1 MRKIDKSNILSKEY
15 KEWLDGLVDKEHPE
29 YNSSKFKYY
38 NDIKMSLLYCQDG
51 LCAYTEQLLCEDK
64 YISIDNWN
72 DDKYIKELTEEDK
85 HSIQGDLEHFD
96 ESLKS
101 KKAWLWSNLFIV
113 ATHNNCR
120 IKGTKA
126 IKDILKPDSKNYDPY
141 KYLDFD
147 YETGIFTPNINLSK
161 DEKEDVI
168 YMIRILGLNCILN
181 DRKKQLKDWID
192 MNELGL
198 KVTPYRYLTAWDM
211 TLKKLDN

>member
-15 KEWLDGLVDKEHPE
+15 KEWLDGLVDNEHPE

-38 NDIKMSLLYCQDG
+38 YDIKMSLLYCQDG

-64 YISIDNWN
+64 YISIDNWD
-72 DDKYIKELTEEDK
+72 DDKYIKELTKEDK

-96 ESLKS
+96 ESLKK

-113 ATHNNCR
+113 STHNNCR
-120 IKGTKA
+120 IKGTKP
-126 IKDILKPDSKNYDPY
+126 IKDILKPDSKDYDPY

-147 YETGIFTPNINLSK
+147 YEEGIFIPNINLSK
-161 DEKEDVI
+161 DEKEDVT

-181 DRKKQLKDWID
+181 DRNKQLKDWID

-198 KVTPYRYLTAWDM
+198 KVTPYRYFTAWDM